1 MDDIRELYRMD
12 MKLENKNKNKNK
24 NQCSKS

>member
-24 NQCSKS
+24 NQCSKL